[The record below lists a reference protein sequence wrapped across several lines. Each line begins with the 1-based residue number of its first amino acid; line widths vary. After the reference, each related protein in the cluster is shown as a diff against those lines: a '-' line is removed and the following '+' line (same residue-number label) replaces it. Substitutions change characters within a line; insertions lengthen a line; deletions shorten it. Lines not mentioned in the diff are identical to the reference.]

1 MSTARRTHASSS
13 FTLPPMF
20 ASSCG
25 FQIIGG
31 NFYDVAGSVNIRS
44 IQAPGLK
51 IGSAQD
57 VVDRRPVGV
66 ERTQERRG
74 GVRILPYDISQ
85 RQHIS
90 SRSGSSSEGTPILFD
105 YPHLQSGNELQFPPI
120 DPLRVWDE
128 HESSDTPSRPHDLR
142 PDRRPHPDVGQ
153 TSTGSESR
161 DSLPPI
167 SALDSFLPNSG
178 PSRQSSGDAFNSR
191 HLLTD
196 HYHVHPAD
204 FEQGR
209 SQPDHIPADPPL
221 RSLPMTNTSFPF
233 ERPLHEPKTSIN
245 GGTFIGGNVN
255 NIQHHGET
263 GLHILHRAIAG
274 DAFHDSADRYP
285 QPQCHPDTRRKMLD
299 VLQRWARGTEPQKN
313 WMSEDDEFYYPPKD
327 ADSDSNEDDGIVD
340 LSGGDHSDEDK
351 PSSGILWLH
360 GPAGSGKS
368 AIAQSLCEKLQGEGR
383 LGGSFFFKRG
393 HPSRGNASKLF
404 PTIAYEL
411 ARVNP
416 ELKNTIAETVEN
428 DPAIVH
434 RSFSAQIQNLI
445 IEPCR
450 RTPLTHPVC
459 VVIDGLDECNG
470 QEIQQA
476 ILRSISTT
484 MQQEPLPVLFFIA
497 SRPEPHITEVFN
509 EPDLNRFHRALNI
522 RQSFEDVRR
531 YLRSEFSRIH
541 REHRSTMST
550 VSLPWP
556 SPELV
561 ETLVEKSSGYFIYA
575 STIIKYID
583 DKNFRPTTR
592 LEIILGIKPCGLGS
606 PFDTLDQLYIRILS
620 DLPLDSRPQLLRIFT
635 VIAAKFTLTVSDIEK
650 LLDLD
655 PGDVGLILRN
665 LHSVI
670 KVENTDLVVAHHAS
684 FLDFLHDATRS
695 GPFCIA
701 DSQHTD
707 LVRYILKALAY
718 RGDHLLNGAV
728 ARSLNSDCFL
738 YIPKAQ
744 PSPDFVPVLRSMNP
758 DFFFSHDG
766 MKLGCYQNFFNWLK
780 NFPTLGDDFIALWD
794 DYRFMRLCERVWDGF
809 PAEPTLEQN
818 HHNILSH
825 VSPQLIRLL
834 RALRAFLGAR
844 SHGLWCLHLF
854 LDLSWDE
861 LRSTICPL
869 RALVGEDKQRLQEV
883 FAFATD
889 PILVAEPSFDATIRD
904 LAWGA
909 LRLIKIILNDEMPIN
924 HRSVTIGWGFF
935 LRFCGP
941 VLDYL
946 RALEEIETAWASS
959 KTPIYENIFYI
970 SDLHSV
976 VQWLKTFPQ
985 PPRRLIVRFEQL
997 LGPSSAFDDL
1007 EKQWMKW
1014 QNRNRE
1020 LGRTFV

>member
-1 MSTARRTHASSS
+1 
-13 FTLPPMF
+13 MF
-20 ASSCG
+20 ASSSG

-44 IQAPGLK
+44 IQPPGSK

-153 TSTGSESR
+153 TSTGFESR

-178 PSRQSSGDAFNSR
+178 PSRHRFLSQPQSSGDAFNSR

-233 ERPLHEPKTSIN
+233 ERPLHESKTSIN

-274 DAFHDSADRYP
+274 GAYHDSAERYP
-285 QPQCHPDTRRKMLD
+285 QPQCHPDTRKKMLE
-299 VLQRWARGTEPQKN
+299 VLRRWAHGTEPPIRWTSGGKQC
-313 WMSEDDEFYYPPKD
+313 YYPPED
-327 ADSDSNEDDGIVD
+327 EDSDSNEDDGVVESSRD
-340 LSGGDHSDEDK
+340 DHSEKADEAK

-428 DPAIVH
+428 DPAIVN
-434 RSFSAQIQNLI
+434 RSFSAQLQNLI

-450 RTPLTHPVC
+450 RTPLTYPVC
-459 VVIDGLDECNG
+459 VVIDGLDECDG
-470 QEIQQA
+470 QEIQQE
-476 ILRSISTT
+476 ILRSISRE
-484 MQQEPLPVLFFIA
+484 MQLQRLPVLFLIA
-497 SRPEPHITEVFN
+497 SRPEPHITEVFA
-509 EPDLNRFHRALNI
+509 EPVLNKFYRALNI

-541 REHRSTMST
+541 REHHTTMST

-556 SPELV
+556 SLEVLEALV
-561 ETLVEKSSGYFIYA
+561 NKSSGYFIYA
-575 STIIKYID
+575 STVIKYID
-583 DKNFRPTTR
+583 DQNFRPNAR
-592 LEIILGIKPCGLGS
+592 LEIILGIKPRGIAS

-695 GPFCIA
+695 EPFCIA

-728 ARSLNSDCFL
+728 AR
-738 YIPKAQ
+738 
-744 PSPDFVPVLRSMNP
+744 
-758 DFFFSHDG
+758 
-766 MKLGCYQNFFNWLK
+766 
-780 NFPTLGDDFIALWD
+780 
-794 DYRFMRLCERVWDGF
+794 
-809 PAEPTLEQN
+809 
-818 HHNILSH
+818 
-825 VSPQLIRLL
+825 
-834 RALRAFLGAR
+834 
-844 SHGLWCLHLF
+844 
-854 LDLSWDE
+854 
-861 LRSTICPL
+861 
-869 RALVGEDKQRLQEV
+869 
-883 FAFATD
+883 
-889 PILVAEPSFDATIRD
+889 
-904 LAWGA
+904 
-909 LRLIKIILNDEMPIN
+909 
-924 HRSVTIGWGFF
+924 
-935 LRFCGP
+935 
-941 VLDYL
+941 
-946 RALEEIETAWASS
+946 
-959 KTPIYENIFYI
+959 
-970 SDLHSV
+970 
-976 VQWLKTFPQ
+976 
-985 PPRRLIVRFEQL
+985 
-997 LGPSSAFDDL
+997 
-1007 EKQWMKW
+1007 
-1014 QNRNRE
+1014 
-1020 LGRTFV
+1020 